1 MDRIRV
7 GIIGTG
13 YTVGIAGM
21 HVTGYLSRKDECELV
36 ALYDTVPGRAARWA
50 LEKKLENVT
59 ICQSADELLGMV
71 DAVSLCVPNSEHIPL
86 LMKAFAADRHVL
98 CEKPIS
104 VDAAT
109 AEAALRAEPRGKVH
123 MIGFSYRGIPA
134 LRYMKRLLDEG
145 RIGRVY
151 TYRETL
157 GGNRIANP
165 DVKLE
170 WRMRR
175 DTSGS
180 GALADFGCHMIDLC
194 DWLLHETQGPI
205 VQACG
210 MVARSIPTRADIET
224 GEMKPVTNDDSASFT
239 LRLENARAGFLCGQ
253 QARRGPPY
261 AGDLRR
267 GRHAPVPGR
276 QAQRGGTVAK
286 AHRRRLRPEGP
297 GGKPAGSAG
306 TGDRTVAERRICG
319 VPACIREGRKPERSL
334 ERGAYIQSI
343 VDQTD
348 EACRNGGWI
357 DVKA

>member
-36 ALYDTVPGRAARWA
+36 ALYDAVPGRAAQWA
-50 LEKKLENVT
+50 REKKLENVT

-109 AEAALRAEPRGKVH
+109 AEAALRAEPRGRVH

-175 DTSGS
+175 ETSGS
-180 GALADFGCHMIDLC
+180 GALADFGCHMVDLC
-194 DWLLHETQGPI
+194 DWLLRETQGPI

-239 LRLENARAGFLCGQ
+239 LRLESGALASFVASRLGVARHTLEIYGEGGMLLFRDDRPNEVEQWLKLMGGGYDPKD
-253 QARRGPPY
+253 RVES
-261 AGDLRR
+261 L
-267 GRHAPVPGR
+267 PVPPGLV
-276 QAQRGGTVAK
+276 TV
-286 AHRRRLRPEGP
+286 PWQN
-297 GGKPAGSAG
+297 
-306 TGDRTVAERRICG
+306 AEFAEFL
-319 VPACIREGRKPERSL
+319 ACIREGRRPERSL

-343 VDQTD
+343 VDRTD